1 MDELLRVV
9 FVFGVAV
16 LVVRAVADAYTRAV
30 ATRAA
35 LDIELRI
42 IEKLDSAEAI
52 ANYLASADQRPLTA
66 ALSTRAQADRGL
78 QAIQVAIVAF
88 AIGVGVLFV
97 YVSIPS
103 SQPNEGV
110 LYFGVL
116 MIALAVGFAAVAV
129 VTRKLLVEWTK
140 PSSPPSI

>member
-9 FVFGVAV
+9 FVFGLGA
-16 LVVRAVADAYTRAV
+16 LIVRAVSDAYTRAV

-42 IEKLDSAEAI
+42 IEKLASADAI
-52 ANYLASADQRPLTA
+52 ANYLATADQRPLTA

-78 QAIQVAIVAF
+78 QAIQIAIVAF
-88 AIGVGVLFV
+88 AVGVGVLAV
-97 YVSIPS
+97 YVNIPS
-103 SQPNEGV
+103 SDANEGV

-140 PSSPPSI
+140 PSSLPSI

>member
-9 FVFGVAV
+9 FVFGVAA
-16 LVVRAVADAYTRAV
+16 LVVRAVADAYTRIV

-52 ANYLASADQRPLTA
+52 ANYLATADHRPLTA

-78 QAIQVAIVAF
+78 QAIQIAVVAVV
-88 AIGVGVLFV
+88 VGVAVLLV
-97 YVSIPS
+97 NSIIPS
-103 SQPNEGV
+103 HEPNEGV
-110 LYFGVL
+110 IYFGVL
-116 MIALAVGFAAVAV
+116 LIALAIGFAAVAV

>member
-9 FVFGVAV
+9 FLFGVAA

-52 ANYLASADQRPLTA
+52 ANYLATADQRPLTA

-78 QAIQVAIVAF
+78 QAVQIAIVAF
-88 AIGVGVLFV
+88 AVGSGVLLV
-97 YVSIPS
+97 NSIIPS
-103 SQPNEGV
+103 DEPNEGV

-116 MIALAVGFAAVAV
+116 LIALAVGFAAVAV

-140 PSSPPSI
+140 PSSPPST